1 MPPKS
6 FQLVTVDNYHEV
18 IPKYIA
24 DNEVLISEY
33 DDVTEMI
40 LKMISEGYCFSM
52 DKNLLRGYCEDFAY
66 MFNPSDTVNR
76 DRIVNMLEESD
87 DEDEDEDEEEGG
99 MDNMMMNMLM
109 NMAKGGGGGGLE
121 SMLGGD
127 DEEEEKKD
135 EKVEEVKEC
144 EPSAEAS
151 AEP

>member
-52 DKNLLRGYCEDFAY
+52 DKNLLRGYCERFCLY
-66 MFNPSDTVNR
+66 
-76 DRIVNMLEESD
+76 I
-87 DEDEDEDEEEGG
+87 
-99 MDNMMMNMLM
+99 
-109 NMAKGGGGGGLE
+109 
-121 SMLGGD
+121 
-127 DEEEEKKD
+127 
-135 EKVEEVKEC
+135 
-144 EPSAEAS
+144 
-151 AEP
+151 

>member
-1 MPPKS
+1 MATK
-6 FQLVTVDNYHEV
+6 
-18 IPKYIA
+18 KYI
-24 DNEVLISEY
+24 
-33 DDVTEMI
+33 
-40 LKMISEGYCFSM
+40 
-52 DKNLLRGYCEDFAY
+52 Y
-66 MFNPSDTVNR
+66 MV
-76 DRIVNMLEESD
+76 VELEN
-87 DEDEDEDEEEGG
+87 GG